1 MNKTGL
7 NDRDIRAAFLARS
20 QGAPSTELPQRIA
33 VDIRATRQRRRLL
46 VLPGLAASP
55 TATRLAWAAIVAAA
69 ALALLGLLA
78 MGVGRQPNMIVV
90 LPSASPT
97 PELTAPPTSNATA
110 SLNIARSSQVQFV
123 SDDGISVTIDIDD
136 QSGQLVGA
144 VKGEEGLITDPE
156 VADVKFANPPGD
168 ATVLRVEWFS
178 PAGCHEHYGLTIDPD
193 ARGITIHASYEVGG
207 DSIGGNCGITLRFS
221 DAVPASEVTGV
232 LLNTPPT

>member
-1 MNKTGL
+1 MGRRPG
-7 NDRDIRAAFLARS
+7 RDKVKFMRWIS
-20 QGAPSTELPQRIA
+20 
-33 VDIRATRQRRRLL
+33 
-46 VLPGLAASP
+46 VLGLAVILGACGGAS
-55 TATRLAWAAIVAAA
+55 
-69 ALALLGLLA
+69 
-78 MGVGRQPNMIVV
+78 
-90 LPSASPT
+90 SEASPT
-97 PELTAPPTSNATA
+97 PELTAPPTPDATA
-110 SLNIARSSQVQFV
+110 SPNIARSSQVRFV
-123 SDDGISVTIDIDD
+123 SDDGIAVTVDIDD

-168 ATVLRVEWFS
+168 ATVLRVEWVS

-232 LLNTPPT
+232 LVNTPPT